1 MAEYF
6 IHPEG
11 DDSWAGSLAAPFA
24 TIQHGVD
31 VATTAGDIVSI
42 IHDPAATNPIHLISA
57 AITCNSSGT
66 PSAPITI
73 RGVDVSGNPK
83 PTTRPRVDVTTISGT
98 HFTGT
103 GLFLVFEDM
112 DLGNYNSYLFSS
124 FKNAVIRRV
133 RQVTGS
139 AIGTDVYGQNFC
151 YKCTYCLFEDCEQL
165 VSRRQYFNTD
175 GNTTGSNI
183 YLRCYSTK
191 GFSAVGDRKAPQFI
205 RCIADGATV
214 GFNAVL
220 GTYLSVGASLYGCV
234 AINCGTGVKFQHC
247 NVSASNLSI
256 INSTGNAIELLETG
270 VNKGCV
276 LLQDSIIVGSGGY
289 GIYFAN
295 TNRQSLSEAR
305 NWFYDNTSGDISS
318 GSIDSTSHTGT
329 DPRLSE
335 TTLRIEPNS
344 PAENLAISLHG
355 YETAVSAGAFHGAYP
370 SPADIAAAV
379 WARTGRTLTS

>member
-1 MAEYF
+1 VAEYF

-11 DDSWAGSLAAPFA
+11 NDGWAGSLAAPFA
-24 TIQHGVD
+24 TVQHGVD
-31 VATTAGDIVSI
+31 VATTPGDIVSI
-42 IHDPAATNPIHLISA
+42 IHDPAASNPIHPISTV
-57 AITCNSSGT
+57 ITCNSSGT

-73 RGVDVSGNPK
+73 RGVDVAGNPR
-83 PTTRPRVDVTTISGT
+83 PTTRPRVDVTTTSNA

-103 GLFLVFEDM
+103 GLYLVFEDM
-112 DLGNYNSYLFSS
+112 DLGNYNSYLFHTLRS
-124 FKNAVIRRV
+124 AVIRRV
-133 RQVTGS
+133 RQVNGS
-139 AIGTDVYGQNFC
+139 ASGIEVFGINFT
-151 YKCTYCLFEDCEQL
+151 YSCTNCIFEDCEQF
-165 VSRRQYFNTD
+165 VSRVNYFNSD
-175 GNTTGSNI
+175 DNTAGSNI
-183 YLRCYSTK
+183 YLRCYSVK
-191 GFSAVGDRKAPQFI
+191 GFSATGERKAPQFI

-220 GTYLSVGASLYGCV
+220 TSYLSVGASLYGCV
-234 AINCGTGVKFQHC
+234 AIGCGTGVKFQNG

-256 INSTGNAIELLETG
+256 INSTGNAVELLETG
-270 VNKGCV
+270 TNNGCV

-295 TNRQSLSEAR
+295 TNRQNLREAR
-305 NWFYDNTSGDISS
+305 NWFYNNTSGDISS

-329 DPRLSE
+329 DPGLSE

-344 PAENLAISLHG
+344 PAANLATSLHG

-370 SPADIAAAV
+370 CPADIAAAV